1 MATTISGD
9 DNFDTASPSVTLL
22 GTLTLS
28 GSGTTLSNLNLT
40 SYKFLRVDFIACRQ
54 NSNGGWIN
62 IGATQ
67 NQGARAVFKH
77 STGAGVSTY
86 GGFASCTIDLAT
98 GYGYRTATQMCNISA
113 STGETAPAAV
123 LNTYAGGTRLFIT
136 NSSTS
141 VPILARSGYTIDAG
155 TAKIWGIR

>member
-28 GSGTTLSNLNLT
+28 GSGSTLTNLT
-40 SYKFLRVDFIACRQ
+40 LTGYKFLRVDFIACRQ

-77 STGAGVSTY
+77 STGAGISTY
-86 GGFASCTIDLAT
+86 GGFSSTTIDLAT
-98 GYGYRTATQMCNISA
+98 GYAYSTPTRMCNINA

-123 LNTYAGGTRLFIT
+123 VDTYSGGTRVFIT

-155 TAKIWGIR
+155 SAKIWGIR